1 MARVTHIAVNLSL
14 VVALTIQPAFA
25 YVTGQ
30 DCSADCT
37 SGFTCQGCGCCDVRS
52 ETAKCSC
59 CTPKPTNDHSHGGCC
74 GHGQSRQTG
83 MLNQSEDDPFA
94 GVAFEDPLPD
104 QTEEPAQTSDG
115 DDQPIVAAAAPTLST
130 SCNCV
135 RSSEPLDAPVQRPP
149 LTELRDILSLNNAL
163 CGVVDSVDKPPHAW
177 SHDSTQ
183 PTITPHFS
191 QIALCV
197 WRL

>member
-14 VVALTIQPAFA
+14 IVALTIQPAFA

-59 CTPKPTNDHSHGGCC
+59 CSPKHEQGSCC
-74 GHGQSRQTG
+74 GHGQSPQPGVLTHG
-83 MLNQSEDDPFA
+83 EDDPFA
-94 GVAFEDPLPD
+94 VAGLELLPGKNKERT
-104 QTEEPAQTSDG
+104 QNSEN
-115 DDQPIVAAAAPTLST
+115 DDQPSVSATAPTLST

-135 RSSEPLDAPVQRPP
+135 RSSDPLDAPVQRPP
-149 LTELRDILSLNNAL
+149 LTELRDILSLNTAL
-163 CGVVDSVDKPPHAW
+163 CSVVDLVDKPTHAW

-183 PTITPHFS
+183 PTFSPHFS